1 MNASL
6 ATEGGWGETCA
17 ARGSDSSGKTAVTK
31 IRSEQETFMI
41 FLVLAG
47 RQVAWA
53 PGAINIH
60 VRAGCA
66 PALASEPRNCR
77 YEVERDELER
87 VFNRCWA
94 RARDARKG
102 ELAINSPYTH

>member
-31 IRSEQETFMI
+31 IRSEQESFMI

-47 RQVAWA
+47 QQVAWVA
-53 PGAINIH
+53 GAINIH
-60 VRAGCA
+60 VRAGVH
-66 PALASEPRNCR
+66 PRWPQSPEIAGTRWKGMSWNVYSTGVGR
-77 YEVERDELER
+77 GHETLGR
-87 VFNRCWA
+87 VSWR
-94 RARDARKG
+94 
-102 ELAINSPYTH
+102 